1 MLKVWWFRFLTYIL
15 GYTFAIKLLE
25 LHEYE
30 GINGLQQLKKE
41 IPEVSPLLKMRKSMR
56 QN

>member
-1 MLKVWWFRFLTYIL
+1 MTYIL
-15 GYTFAIKLLE
+15 GYTFVIKLLE

-41 IPEVSPLLKMRKSMR
+41 IPEVSAIIEDEKSMR
-56 QN
+56 